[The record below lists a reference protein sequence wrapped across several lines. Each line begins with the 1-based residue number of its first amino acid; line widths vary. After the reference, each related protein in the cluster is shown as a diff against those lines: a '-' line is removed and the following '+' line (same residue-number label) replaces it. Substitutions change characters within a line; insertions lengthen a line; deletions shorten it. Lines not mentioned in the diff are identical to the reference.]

1 MTKRIIKRDGKF
13 VLLKV
18 TWASKALKDGVVL
31 TKELTNE

>member
-1 MTKRIIKRDGKF
+1 MTMRTIKRDGKS

-18 TWASKALKDGVVL
+18 TWATKALKDGVVL